1 MFSADHFIWLGIS
14 LVIFLLLFFL
24 SCKYKWSFKTATYV
38 LLGIYVSTEIFKI
51 LTHMFPATRWLGE
64 GATVSG
70 FDGDLAK
77 YLLPKSL
84 PFQLCSFMIFFVI
97 YMAFSK
103 NEKGVEIA
111 KSFSIQVFIIAGS
124 LALLLA
130 TCLDKSNTA
139 HVFDS
144 FRPSVDKQMGAYYFF
159 YYHVGMVW
167 YGVYLIKTKQVQMG
181 FKIWLRNLGLLL
193 GVFAIGMWV
202 NSILLVYEVNFMF
215 LVAPP
220 AKGLPLL
227 NLNHGWHIYLLN
239 YALVAVVLTFLFQ
252 LPAIIIELR
261 KKKASA

>member
-14 LVIFLLLFFL
+14 AVIFLVLLFL
-24 SCKYKWSFKTATYV
+24 SNKYKWSFRTATFV
-38 LLGIYVSTEIFKI
+38 LLGIYVSSELFKI
-51 LTHMFPATRWLGE
+51 FTHMFPATRWLRE

-103 NEKGVEIA
+103 NQKGVEIA
-111 KSFSIQVFIIAGS
+111 KSFSIQVFLIAGS
-124 LALLLA
+124 LALLMA

-144 FRPSVDKQMGAYYFF
+144 FRPSVDKEMGAYYFF

-181 FKIWLRNLGLLL
+181 FKIWLRNLGMLLA
-193 GVFAIGMWV
+193 VFAIGMWV
-202 NSILLVYEVNFMF
+202 NSITLVYETNFMF

-227 NLNHGWHIYLLN
+227 NLNHGWHIYMLN
-239 YALVAVVLTFLFQ
+239 YIWIVVLLTFLFQ
-252 LPAIIIELR
+252 LPAIIKEIKQ
-261 KKKASA
+261 KKMSA